1 MKIKKYD
8 LIPLLLFIYTIVMAV
23 WGWNQFDGNRWEFIG
38 MLAANILVIVLLRFV
53 LKRRERYRK
62 EMKERNNKILS
73 QQENTPKD
81 QSSPKIKQLRPNL
94 KNRFGRSC
102 LIQKRFIHRE
112 RFKVKQ
118 VISGSIPMRMGIQ
131 T

>member
-23 WGWNQFDGNRWEFIG
+23 WGWNQFDRNRWEFIG

-81 QSSPKIKQLRPNL
+81 Q
-94 KNRFGRSC
+94 
-102 LIQKRFIHRE
+102 E
-112 RFKVKQ
+112 
-118 VISGSIPMRMGIQ
+118 
-131 T
+131 

>member
-62 EMKERNNKILS
+62 EMKERNN
-73 QQENTPKD
+73 
-81 QSSPKIKQLRPNL
+81 
-94 KNRFGRSC
+94 RFGRSC
-102 LIQKRFIHRE
+102 LIQKRFIYRE

-118 VISGSIPMRMGIQ
+118 VISGSIPMRMGIP

>member
-8 LIPLLLFIYTIVMAV
+8 LIPLLLLIYTIVMAV

-38 MLAANILVIVLLRFV
+38 MLAANILVIILLRFV

-62 EMKERNNKILS
+62 EMRERNKVLS

-81 QSSPKIKQLRPNL
+81 S
-94 KNRFGRSC
+94 
-102 LIQKRFIHRE
+102 E
-112 RFKVKQ
+112 
-118 VISGSIPMRMGIQ
+118 
-131 T
+131 

>member
-8 LIPLLLFIYTIVMAV
+8 LIPLLLLIYTIVMAV

-38 MLAANILVIVLLRFV
+38 MLAANILVIILLRFV

-62 EMKERNNKILS
+62 EMRERNKILS

-81 QSSPKIKQLRPNL
+81 S
-94 KNRFGRSC
+94 
-102 LIQKRFIHRE
+102 E
-112 RFKVKQ
+112 
-118 VISGSIPMRMGIQ
+118 
-131 T
+131 

>member
-23 WGWNQFDGNRWEFIG
+23 WGWNQFDGNR
-38 MLAANILVIVLLRFV
+38 
-53 LKRRERYRK
+53 YRK

-81 QSSPKIKQLRPNL
+81 Q
-94 KNRFGRSC
+94 
-102 LIQKRFIHRE
+102 E
-112 RFKVKQ
+112 
-118 VISGSIPMRMGIQ
+118 
-131 T
+131 

>member
-53 LKRRERYRK
+53 LKRREKYRK
-62 EMKERNNKILS
+62 EMKERKANTIKDIASIL
-73 QQENTPKD
+73 
-81 QSSPKIKQLRPNL
+81 
-94 KNRFGRSC
+94 
-102 LIQKRFIHRE
+102 
-112 RFKVKQ
+112 V
-118 VISGSIPMRMGIQ
+118 
-131 T
+131 

>member
-1 MKIKKYD
+1 MNIKKYD

-62 EMKERNNKILS
+62 EMKMKERNNKILS

-81 QSSPKIKQLRPNL
+81 Q
-94 KNRFGRSC
+94 
-102 LIQKRFIHRE
+102 E
-112 RFKVKQ
+112 
-118 VISGSIPMRMGIQ
+118 
-131 T
+131 

>member
-53 LKRRERYRK
+53 LKRREKYRK
-62 EMKERNNKILS
+62 EMNPFPARKHAERSGIIFSQNQTTTVKSIFKIW
-73 QQENTPKD
+73 P
-81 QSSPKIKQLRPNL
+81 
-94 KNRFGRSC
+94 
-102 LIQKRFIHRE
+102 
-112 RFKVKQ
+112 
-118 VISGSIPMRMGIQ
+118 
-131 T
+131 

>member
-53 LKRRERYRK
+53 LKLREKYRK

-81 QSSPKIKQLRPNL
+81 Q
-94 KNRFGRSC
+94 
-102 LIQKRFIHRE
+102 E
-112 RFKVKQ
+112 
-118 VISGSIPMRMGIQ
+118 
-131 T
+131 

>member
-8 LIPLLLFIYTIVMAV
+8 LIPLLLFIY
-23 WGWNQFDGNRWEFIG
+23 
-38 MLAANILVIVLLRFV
+38 NILVIVLLRFV

-81 QSSPKIKQLRPNL
+81 Q
-94 KNRFGRSC
+94 
-102 LIQKRFIHRE
+102 E
-112 RFKVKQ
+112 
-118 VISGSIPMRMGIQ
+118 
-131 T
+131 